1 MSEYEM
7 VSLAQEY
14 IANGMTLLMNFF
26 TVLVAYL
33 AAGFFAGHRLSL
45 ATSLFVT
52 ALFVTFSS
60 NSLFL
65 MYGIG
70 NTFQA
75 LLTHMHDSAATGKI
89 LAWHPFARQSPNVWL
104 VGGVALVIMGLAIV
118 GAVYFF
124 FEFRRQD
131 RRTQASATS

>member
-7 VSLAQEY
+7 VSLTQEFV
-14 IANGMTLLMNFF
+14 ANGLTLLMNFF

-33 AAGFFAGHRLSL
+33 AAGFLAGHRLSL

-52 ALFVTFSS
+52 ALFVAFSA

-65 MYGIG
+65 LYLMG
-70 NTFQA
+70 NAFQA
-75 LLTHMHDSAATGKI
+75 LVTHMHDSAATGNV
-89 LAWHPFARQSPNVWL
+89 LAWHPFARQTPNAWL
-104 VGGVALVIMGLAIV
+104 VGGVALVMMSLAVV

-131 RRTQASATS
+131 GKSRPSTA